1 MNEAPTITVA
11 ILSPGDMGHGI
22 GRVLREGGARV
33 ITCLRGR
40 SQRTRSLAALAG
52 IEDVADLD
60 AVAQQA
66 DIILSIMVPGKAVA
80 LGAELAAALKRTA
93 GHPVI
98 VDCNA
103 ISPATARRI
112 AETIEEH
119 GGLFVDAGIIG
130 VPPADGTHGP
140 RLYVS
145 GHNARELL
153 VLRDFG
159 IDVRVVGD
167 QVGQA
172 SGLKMCYAS
181 VTKGFTALATIQQTA
196 ALALGLSEHLN
207 RELALSNP
215 AVLAWMEAM
224 VPSMPPKA
232 YRWVGE
238 MEEIAATFDAL
249 GLPPRMM
256 LGAADLYALTA
267 ATSLGTEVPES
278 RASGESMNAVA
289 RILVEEHLLRGTAP
303 DRQDSV

>member
-60 AVAQQA
+60 AVTQQA

-80 LGAELAAALKRTA
+80 LGAELASALKRTA

-232 YRWVGE
+232 FRWVCE
-238 MEEIAATFDAL
+238 MEEIAAKFTAL
-249 GLPPRMM
+249 GLPTPRM

-278 RASGESMNAVA
+278 RASGESINAVA

>member
-278 RASGESMNAVA
+278 RASGESINAVA